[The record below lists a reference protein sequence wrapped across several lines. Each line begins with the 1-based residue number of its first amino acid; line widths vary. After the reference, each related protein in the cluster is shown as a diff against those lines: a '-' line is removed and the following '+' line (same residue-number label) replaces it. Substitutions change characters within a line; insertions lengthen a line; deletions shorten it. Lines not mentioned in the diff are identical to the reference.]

1 MKFLSFQR
9 SAITEVSVLSDIVT
23 LIHHPCSRAAD
34 DRAGM
39 GFDGFTGMGFAVLKF
54 TRVSCNSQLELT
66 TRSSGLTRLTCLKAP
81 FQPVWAENTVIWK
94 HLNCAVSV
102 LPEGC

>member
-39 GFDGFTGMGFAVLKF
+39 GFAVLKF
-54 TRVSCNSQLELT
+54 TRVSCNSQLEFT

-81 FQPVWAENTVIWK
+81 FQPVWAENTVIG
-94 HLNCAVSV
+94 NT
-102 LPEGC
+102 